1 MSIIKCFFFCAGG
14 ELYATKILER
24 SAYTDDVLEFDAE
37 KGVWNKIGSMSIK
50 KVGHA
55 LSVINYEDIQ
65 AYCNWKLFLQVW
77 IFEKF
82 ILYFNV
88 TYYPQFNKMYYML
101 VKLHSNPLCLLKA
114 LCRAAISIYVLQS
127 IFTDLINYR
136 IDLDRK
142 MLGWVSEGSAKEY
155 SDEL

>member
-1 MSIIKCFFFCAGG
+1 MILYTLMTCWSLMRRRESGTKLDQCLPRQLDMHSQSSTMRTLRLTATENCFCKYYGYF
-14 ELYATKILER
+14 
-24 SAYTDDVLEFDAE
+24 
-37 KGVWNKIGSMSIK
+37 
-50 KVGHA
+50 
-55 LSVINYEDIQ
+55 
-65 AYCNWKLFLQVW
+65 

-142 MLGWVSEGSAKEY
+142 MSGWVIKGSAKEY